1 MFPCAKSSSA
11 ATSLATSSVLKA
23 HLPRPVSVIGLLTAG
38 NPKLNSEFRLIGRGG
53 QGRGEGREGALALLL
68 DAALGLVGSRRV
80 FGVRR
85 VLSGWQG
92 LEAGL
97 CLAVIVIPEKVLSTF
112 IVRNLRSLRSLSV
125 ARTGTVS
132 HTSTTS
138 LGALGPSG
146 PVGPG
151 VGDALLDE
159 ALLGLEGR
167 AGARVGVVGGVGAV
181 SSSGLDAAGTTAMR
195 ARRPAT
201 PTGPSLRP
209 CVACAH
215 SLL

>member
-1 MFPCAKSSSA
+1 M
-11 ATSLATSSVLKA
+11 
-23 HLPRPVSVIGLLTAG
+23 
-38 NPKLNSEFRLIGRGG
+38 
-53 QGRGEGREGALALLL
+53 
-68 DAALGLVGSRRV
+68 
-80 FGVRR
+80 FGVGR
-85 VLSGWQG
+85 VLSCRQG
-92 LEAGL
+92 LEARL
-97 CLAVIVIPEKVLSTF
+97 CLAVIVIPEKVFSTF

-132 HTSTTS
+132 HATTAS

-151 VGDALLDE
+151 VGNTLLDE

-167 AGARVGVVGGVGAV
+167 AGAGVRVVGRVGAV
-181 SSSGLDAAGTTAMR
+181 SSSGLNATGSTAMR

-209 CVACAH
+209 CIGCTH
-215 SLL
+215 SLLRRITVIVIVAVPIASVTPTPGALYLATVSAIFLKHS